1 MKKTINLL
9 LNMIGLLI
17 ILQGVTWAQ
26 TTGKLAGLITDASSD
41 EPLVGANIFLE
52 GTSLGAAADLD
63 GIFFILNIPPGNYD
77 VTIQSIGYE
86 TKKYE
91 SLRISVNRTVSL
103 DIALK
108 PSILEGEVIVV
119 QADKIAMK
127 KDQTGS
133 ISAVSSEEMEVL
145 PIESVNDVVSM
156 QAGVVNGHFRGG
168 RMNEVSY
175 LVDGLPVDDA
185 FGGEG
190 RTVELEP
197 ESIQDLEVI
206 TGNFNAEY
214 GRAMSGVVNAV
225 TKDGGNEIHGMA
237 SAAFAGYFTTHDDI
251 FLGVNEGFPTWQDYK
266 LQLSGPIISN
276 NLFFFANARYQDDK
290 GYLNGVRR
298 FNVDDFSWFTNYPT
312 QWYSEASGDE
322 AYVPMNDREN
332 FSLMAKIS
340 LKVSDNIR
348 TSLMY
353 TRNDDKW
360 RNYNHNYKYNP
371 DGMAAAYRESDMILF
386 QLNHMLSNSAFYE
399 FKMSYIDNY
408 DGNYLYEEFDNA
420 GYNHDI
426 YFGNEGETGFYTG
439 GQDKTHSRN
448 TQKDINA
455 KLDITWQV
463 NSRHS
468 LKLGG
473 QYTYH
478 ELSNRWSQIRNE
490 FEAEAELWVPTIDES
505 GRLVPPPY
513 KPIVYPDSSSYS
525 DFYDVQPIE
534 FSAYIQDKM
543 EYQDM
548 VLNLGVRVDYFDPK
562 TVYPSQRRNPANQ
575 LNYDDEERISKYID
589 ADPQYQISPRISLGY
604 QLGNTAVLRFS
615 YGHFFQM
622 PPMYSMYQN
631 NSFLIVPVDYQTEMG
646 NAQVKGEKTVQYEIG
661 LWQELMHNM
670 GLEVAL
676 FYRDHYNFLSAV
688 VVSTYNQIEYGLYSN
703 KDYGNS
709 KGLELKWDYAIG
721 NVRTFINYTL
731 QYTRGNADNPTT
743 TFDRAG
749 SSQDPIARLIPMSWD
764 QRHTLNATIG
774 YYAPKWGTTLTGY
787 FNSGSPY
794 TWTPLEESILSRV
807 NLYPN
812 NAYQP
817 ARVSFDLLAFYTFD
831 LVGMTKLRVNLNV
844 YNLFD
849 SLNEEWVNAQTG
861 RAYTAIVRDSD
872 LGNHRSNFNDY
883 YDRIQN
889 PSMYSEP
896 RQVKLGVGILF

>member
-1 MKKTINLL
+1 
-9 LNMIGLLI
+9 
-17 ILQGVTWAQ
+17 
-26 TTGKLAGLITDASSD
+26 
-41 EPLVGANIFLE
+41 
-52 GTSLGAAADLD
+52 
-63 GIFFILNIPPGNYD
+63 
-77 VTIQSIGYE
+77 
-86 TKKYE
+86 
-91 SLRISVNRTVSL
+91 VSL

-133 ISAVSSEEMEVL
+133 IRTVSSEQMEVL

-175 LVDGLPVDDA
+175 LVDGLQVDDA
-185 FGGEG
+185 FGGVG

-225 TKDGGNEIHGMA
+225 TKDGGNEIHGNA

-251 FLGVNEGFPTWQDYK
+251 FLGVNEGFPRWQDYK

-290 GYLNGVRR
+290 GYLNGIRR

-322 AYVPMNDREN
+322 TYVPMNDREN

-360 RNYNHNYKYNP
+360 RDYNHTYKYNP
-371 DGMAAAYRESDMILF
+371 DGMAAAYRESDMFLF

-408 DGNYLYEEFDNA
+408 DGDYLYEEFDNA

-426 YFGNEGETGFYTG
+426 YFGNDGETGFYTG
-439 GQDKTHSRN
+439 GQDKIHSRT

-463 NSRHS
+463 NGRHS

-490 FEAEAELWVPTIDES
+490 FEAEDELW
-505 GRLVPPPY
+505 
-513 KPIVYPDSSSYS
+513 
-525 DFYDVQPIE
+525 
-534 FSAYIQDKM
+534 
-543 EYQDM
+543 
-548 VLNLGVRVDYFDPK
+548 
-562 TVYPSQRRNPANQ
+562 
-575 LNYDDEERISKYID
+575 
-589 ADPQYQISPRISLGY
+589 AD
-604 QLGNTAVLRFS
+604 
-615 YGHFFQM
+615 
-622 PPMYSMYQN
+622 
-631 NSFLIVPVDYQTEMG
+631 
-646 NAQVKGEKTVQYEIG
+646 
-661 LWQELMHNM
+661 
-670 GLEVAL
+670 
-676 FYRDHYNFLSAV
+676 
-688 VVSTYNQIEYGLYSN
+688 
-703 KDYGNS
+703 
-709 KGLELKWDYAIG
+709 
-721 NVRTFINYTL
+721 
-731 QYTRGNADNPTT
+731 
-743 TFDRAG
+743 
-749 SSQDPIARLIPMSWD
+749 
-764 QRHTLNATIG
+764 
-774 YYAPKWGTTLTGY
+774 
-787 FNSGSPY
+787 
-794 TWTPLEESILSRV
+794 
-807 NLYPN
+807 
-812 NAYQP
+812 
-817 ARVSFDLLAFYTFD
+817 
-831 LVGMTKLRVNLNV
+831 
-844 YNLFD
+844 
-849 SLNEEWVNAQTG
+849 
-861 RAYTAIVRDSD
+861 
-872 LGNHRSNFNDY
+872 
-883 YDRIQN
+883 
-889 PSMYSEP
+889 
-896 RQVKLGVGILF
+896 